1 MRSSYRGSR
10 WGEAG
15 IAGGAGGE
23 NLRSDEIR
31 TSYLE
36 FFQERDHRLV
46 KSSSL
51 IPDDTTLLVTNAGM
65 VQFKPYFLG
74 NIKPGFTRATTC
86 QKCVRTTDVERV
98 GHTAR
103 HLTFFEMLGNFSFGD
118 YYKAEAIPWGWEF
131 LTAVMGLDAGRMYCS
146 VFEEDDEAYD
156 IWRDV
161 VGIPE
166 DRLVRLGAEDN
177 FWDMGAT
184 GPCGPCS
191 EILYDQGEEFGC
203 GRPQCKA
210 GCDCDRYLELWNL
223 VFMQFNRDEKGEL
236 SPLPSKNIDTGL
248 GLERL
253 ASVLQ
258 GVTNNFET
266 DTLAAI
272 LQAAA
277 ELSGVDCGRGEES
290 DISLKIVADHSRAVS
305 FLVGDGVLP
314 SNEDRGYILRRLIRR
329 AVRHGRLLGIGDI
342 FLPRMVEVVV
352 ETMGGAYPDLK
363 QNSAFIISIVRS
375 EEERFSQTLR
385 SGLVYLEEAVSDLKG
400 GGGDMLPGDVVF
412 HLHDTLGFP
421 LDLTRELARERGME
435 LDEARFEVLMEEQR
449 ERARAARVEEGY
461 GAQVQEIYTE
471 ILDNY
476 GESDF
481 TGYETT
487 SGKATVVAMVKDGH
501 AVGAVG
507 QGDEVEVF
515 LDHTPFYGE
524 MGGQVGDT
532 GSISSLS
539 AEAEV
544 LEANHPA
551 QGLISHRCRITSGR
565 LEAGQTVDAEV
576 DAERRCAIRRNH
588 TATHIIHWALREV
601 LGDHAKQAGS
611 LVDPRHL
618 RFDFTH
624 FQPLSRE
631 ELARVEELANRRVI
645 EDLPVRAYVTTY
657 EYATSINA
665 VALFG
670 EKYEDYVRV
679 VEVDEISRELCGGTH
694 VGRTGEIGLLVLTS
708 EGGIGANIR
717 RIEAV
722 TGMEAYNF
730 FRQRREM
737 MEDMAASLKVEPNR
751 LPERVERIMQRVKE
765 LESDIK
771 KRGRDE
777 VASLAGSGAAWEE
790 SEAPGGVKIVT
801 ASVEGLDTQS
811 LRELAERTL
820 AGRAAG
826 AVGIVT
832 VQGGKANLV
841 VALSKGLVAAG
852 LDAVELVRRSGRLLG
867 GGGGGRADMAVGG
880 GSDTA
885 HTAEALAVLVDEITS
900 GLERG
905 HA

>member
-1 MRSSYRGSR
+1 
-10 WGEAG
+10 
-15 IAGGAGGE
+15 
-23 NLRSDEIR
+23 LRSDEIR
-31 TSYLE
+31 TSFLE
-36 FFQERDHRLV
+36 YFQERGHRLV

-51 IPDDTTLLVTNAGM
+51 IPDDPTLLVTNAGM

-74 NIKPGFTRATTC
+74 NKKSEFTRATTC

-131 LTAVMGLDAGRMYCS
+131 LTAVMGLDPGRMYCS
-146 VFEEDDEAYD
+146 VFENDDEAYG
-156 IWRDV
+156 IWKDV

-166 DRLVRLGAEDN
+166 ERLVRLGAEDN

-203 GRPQCKA
+203 GRPECKA

-236 SPLPSKNIDTGL
+236 TPLPSKNIDTGL

-272 LQAAA
+272 LQTAA
-277 ELSGVDCGRGEES
+277 ELSCVACGQGEES

-363 QNSAFIISIVRS
+363 QNSAFITSIVRS

-385 SGLVYLEEAVSDLKG
+385 SGLVYLEEAVANLKVR
-400 GGGDMLPGDVVF
+400 GDETLPGDVVF

-421 LDLTRELARERGME
+421 LDLTRELARESSMG

-461 GAQVQEIYTE
+461 GTGVQEIYSE

-476 GESDF
+476 GESHF
-481 TGYETT
+481 TGYEAT
-487 SGKATVVAMVKDGH
+487 SGKASVVAMVKDGH
-501 AVGAVG
+501 AVGAVS
-507 QGDEVEVF
+507 QDEEVEVF

-524 MGGQVGDT
+524 MGGQVGDN
-532 GSISSLS
+532 GKISSVS
-539 AEAEV
+539 GVAEV
-544 LEANHPA
+544 LEAIHPA
-551 QGLISHRCRITSGR
+551 HGLISHRCRVFSGG
-565 LEAGQTVDAEV
+565 LETGQAVEAEV
-576 DAERRCAIRRNH
+576 DAERRNAIRRNH
-588 TATHIIHWALREV
+588 TATHIIHWALRQV
-601 LGDHAKQAGS
+601 LGEHAKQAGS
-611 LVDPRHL
+611 LVDPKHL

-631 ELARVEELANRRVI
+631 ELAKVEELSNRRVI

-722 TGMEAYNF
+722 TGMEAYGY
-730 FRQRREM
+730 FRRRREM

-751 LPERVERIMQRVKE
+751 LPERVERIVQRVKE
-765 LESDIK
+765 LESEER
-771 KRGRDE
+771 KRGREE
-777 VASLAGSGAAWEE
+777 VASMADSGVAWEE

-801 ASVEGLDTQS
+801 AAVDGLDTQS

-820 AGRAAG
+820 TGRAAG
-826 AVGIVT
+826 VVGIVT
-832 VQGGKANLV
+832 VHGSKANMV
-841 VALSKGLVAAG
+841 VAISKEAVATG
-852 LDAVELVRRSGRLLG
+852 LDAVELVRKAGRLLG

-885 HTAEALAVLVDEITS
+885 HTAEALAVLAEEVRS